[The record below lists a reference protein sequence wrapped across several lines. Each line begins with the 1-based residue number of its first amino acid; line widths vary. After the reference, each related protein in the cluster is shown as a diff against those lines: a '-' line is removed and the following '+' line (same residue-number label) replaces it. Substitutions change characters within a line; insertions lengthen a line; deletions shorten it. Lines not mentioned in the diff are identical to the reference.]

1 MLILCLLRVVIE
13 HLLEVNRCLRLC
25 YICCTG
31 AFGGVEHIVMAEMF
45 ADIQVDVGG
54 RRWVALDSWK
64 TFVGSSI
71 LPWIWMVK

>member
-54 RRWVALDSWK
+54 EEVRWLWTRGKHLLEAAYCLGYGW
-64 TFVGSSI
+64 
-71 LPWIWMVK
+71 